1 MSGLLND
8 VSTVARNDFRNVR
21 RSRLLWGVV
30 GIYVAFVAL
39 LFYTSGTG
47 SNPEVTRT
55 LFGAVFLT
63 TLLLPLVAVAGA
75 YLAVAGERESNTVRF
90 LLSQPTARHSVVL
103 GKFLSRGLT
112 LALALLLAVLVGV
125 GLVVA
130 LYPSLEPVALA
141 KFFGLSLL
149 LVGAYVSVSVGI
161 SAASASR
168 SRAISATMAVYFV
181 TVVLTV
187 FQGFSIESAL
197 RWVLGDL
204 LGLGIGDD
212 LYAGMVAVA
221 SPAEA
226 YLNSTLAIF
235 SPENFQAIHV
245 SGPLPFYLET
255 WFMVVIL
262 LLWTVV
268 PLAVGISAF
277 DRAEI
282 G

>member
-8 VSTVARNDFRNVR
+8 ASTVARNDFRNVR

-39 LFYTSGTG
+39 LFYIGGTG
-47 SNPEVTRT
+47 DDPAVTQT

-75 YLAVAGERESNTVRF
+75 YLAVAGERESNTARF

-125 GLVVA
+125 GFVVA
-130 LYPSLEPVALA
+130 LYPVLEPVAIA

-149 LVGAYVSVSVGI
+149 LVGAYVAVSVGI
-161 SAASASR
+161 SAAVASR

-187 FQGFSIESAL
+187 FQGFSIEAAL

-235 SPENFQAIHV
+235 SPGNFQAIQV
-245 SGPLPFYLET
+245 SGSLPFYLET
-255 WFMVVIL
+255 WFMIVIL

-268 PLAVGISAF
+268 PLVLGVLAF

>member
-1 MSGLLND
+1 MSGLIND
-8 VSTVARNDFRNVR
+8 ISTVARNDFRNVR

-47 SNPEVTRT
+47 DNPEVTRT

-63 TLLLPLVAVAGA
+63 TLVLPLVAVAGA
-75 YLAVAGERESNTVRF
+75 YLAVAGERESNTARF

-112 LALALLLAVLVGV
+112 LAVALLVAVLVGV
-125 GLVVA
+125 GFVVA
-130 LYPSLEPVALA
+130 LYPTLEPVAVA

-149 LVGAYVSVSVGI
+149 LVSAYVSVSVGI

-168 SRAISATMAVYFV
+168 SRAISATMGLYFV

-204 LGLGIGDD
+204 LGLGISDE
-212 LYAGMVAVA
+212 LYAGIVAVA

-235 SPENFQAIHV
+235 SPENFQAIQV
-245 SGPLPFYLET
+245 SGSLPFYLET
-255 WFMVVIL
+255 WFMIVVL
-262 LLWTVV
+262 LLWTAV
-268 PLAVGISAF
+268 PLALGISAF
-277 DRAEI
+277 ERAEI

>member
-1 MSGLLND
+1 MSGLIND
-8 VSTVARNDFRNVR
+8 ISTVARNDFRNVR

-47 SNPEVTRT
+47 DNPEVTRT

-63 TLLLPLVAVAGA
+63 TLVLPLVAVAGA
-75 YLAVAGERESNTVRF
+75 YLAVAGERESNTARF

-112 LALALLLAVLVGV
+112 LALALLVAVLVGV
-125 GLVVA
+125 GFVVA
-130 LYPSLEPVALA
+130 LYPTLEPVAVA

-149 LVGAYVSVSVGI
+149 LVSAYVSVSVGI

-168 SRAISATMAVYFV
+168 SRAISATMGLYFV

-204 LGLGIGDD
+204 LGLGISDE
-212 LYAGMVAVA
+212 LYAGIVAVA

-235 SPENFQAIHV
+235 SPENFQAIQV
-245 SGPLPFYLET
+245 SGSLPFYLET
-255 WFMVVIL
+255 WFMVVVL
-262 LLWTVV
+262 LLWTAV
-268 PLAVGISAF
+268 PLALGISAF
-277 DRAEI
+277 ERAEI

>member
-1 MSGLLND
+1 MSGLIND

-30 GIYVAFVAL
+30 AVYVAFVAL
-39 LFYTSGTG
+39 LFYTGGTG
-47 SNPEVTRT
+47 DSPAVTRT

-63 TLLLPLVAVAGA
+63 TLVLPLVAVAGA
-75 YLAVAGERESNTVRF
+75 YLAVAGERESNTARF
-90 LLSQPTARHSVVL
+90 LLSQPTARRSVVI

-112 LALALLLAVLVGV
+112 LALALLVAVLVGV
-125 GLVVA
+125 GCVVV
-130 LYPSLEPVALA
+130 LYPTLKPVALA

-161 SAASASR
+161 SAAVASR
-168 SRAISATMAVYFV
+168 SRAISATMGVYFV

-187 FQGFSIESAL
+187 FQGFSIEAAI

-204 LGLGIGDD
+204 LGLGISDQ
-212 LYAGMVAVA
+212 LYSGIVAVA

-235 SPENFQAIHV
+235 SPENFQVIQV
-245 SGPLPFYLET
+245 SGSLPFYLET
-255 WFMVVIL
+255 WFMIVVL

-268 PLAVGISAF
+268 PLALGIFAF
-277 DRAEI
+277 GRAEI

>member
-1 MSGLLND
+1 MSGVIPD
-8 VSTVARNDFRNVR
+8 VSTIARNDFRNVR

-30 GIYVAFVAL
+30 AVYVAFVAL
-39 LFYTSGTG
+39 LFYTGGTG
-47 SNPEVTRT
+47 DSPAVTQT

-63 TLLLPLVAVAGA
+63 TLVLPLVAVAGA
-75 YLAVAGERESNTVRF
+75 YLAVAGERESNTARF
-90 LLSQPTARHSVVL
+90 LLSQPTARLSVVI

-112 LALALLLAVLVGV
+112 LALALLVAVLVGV
-125 GLVVA
+125 GFVVA
-130 LYPSLEPVALA
+130 LYPTLEPVALA

-161 SAASASR
+161 SAAVASR
-168 SRAISATMAVYFV
+168 SKAISATMGVYFV

-187 FQGFSIESAL
+187 FQGFSIEAAV

-204 LGLGIGDD
+204 LGLGISDQ
-212 LYAGMVAVA
+212 LYSGMVAVA

-235 SPENFQAIHV
+235 SPENFQAIQV
-245 SGPLPFYLET
+245 SGSLPFYLET
-255 WFMVVIL
+255 WFMIVVL

-268 PLAVGISAF
+268 PLALGILAF
-277 DRAEI
+277 GRAEI